1 MRGARVALHC
11 RPMIR
16 GLPLALL
23 LVAAA
28 CGSGASSPPSS
39 DAGAADVA
47 ALDVATPKC
56 TDLGYTG
63 APVTPV
69 AVSGAAPASQ
79 GGTLADGTYR
89 LTAYRVYN
97 TQIDPNNLPQLQGS
111 IKLTADAY
119 QIAFL
124 SSQGEDKESGSVATT
139 GTTLTLTMAC
149 PTQQAESPRRY
160 TADAT
165 HLDLYDVSGTN
176 PTDPV
181 EIATYTR
188 E

>member
-1 MRGARVALHC
+1 
-11 RPMIR
+11 MIR
-16 GLPLALL
+16 ALPFALAL
-23 LVAAA
+23 AA
-28 CGSGASSPPSS
+28 CGSGSSSPSPS
-39 DAGAADVA
+39 DAGGGDVASPDVA
-47 ALDVATPKC
+47 APKC

-63 APVTPV
+63 APVTPA
-69 AVSGAAPASQ
+69 AVSGAAPAAQ

-111 IKLTADAY
+111 IKLTAGAY
-119 QIAFL
+119 EIAFL
-124 SSQGEDKESGSVATT
+124 SSQGEDKESGTVATS

-149 PTQQAESPRRY
+149 PSQQAESPRRY